1 MKRYLLIIFF
11 ILLYSCENQF
21 SSSDDQK
28 IVQYDV
34 GNIYR
39 IIHQNFIVSQDTFFL
54 DSTYFEHQE
63 ITIDTIINGNKYFKF
78 ESDIH
83 DYKRYL
89 GVSGNVITYAYTEGL
104 EFIES
109 TYFDYSLG
117 IGEILSDGNTN
128 YKITD
133 VRTEMVFGELV
144 KVYTREYIG
153 GGMYESIDNFAT
165 KFGNISSYNIGDFPI
180 RMSTRELVGAII
192 RNKVYGDIHQ

>member
-11 ILLYSCENQF
+11 TLSYNCEDQF
-21 SSSDDQK
+21 SSSGDQK

-39 IIHQNFIVSQDTFFL
+39 IKHQNFIVGQDTFFL

-63 ITIDTIINGNKYFKF
+63 ITIDTIINGNNYFKF

-83 DYKRYL
+83 DYKRYI
-89 GVSGNVITYAYTEGL
+89 GISDSVITYAYTEGL
-104 EFIES
+104 EFIER

-117 IGEILSDGNTN
+117 IGEILSDGNTD

-133 VRTEMVFGELV
+133 VRIEMVFGELV
-144 KVYTREYIG
+144 KVYTSEYIG
-153 GGMYESIDNFAT
+153 HGMSESIDNFAT
-165 KFGNISSYNIGDFPI
+165 KFGNISYYYKGDFPI
-180 RMSTRELVGAII
+180 RMGTRELVGAII